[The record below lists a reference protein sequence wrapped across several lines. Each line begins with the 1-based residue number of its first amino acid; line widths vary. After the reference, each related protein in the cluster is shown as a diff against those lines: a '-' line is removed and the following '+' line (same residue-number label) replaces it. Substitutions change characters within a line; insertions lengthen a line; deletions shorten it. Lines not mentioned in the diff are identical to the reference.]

1 MSAARELDQSDFDLD
16 RFVDLF
22 DEALTSTDPRVV
34 ETLRKLMMIVTLT
47 RPETSQSWNHYRG
60 PLRRMMEDINH
71 LHRRIET
78 LEQRSSASEM
88 RYGSEAGST
97 DEYYKHIAMTGAKN
111 LASQIDADVLKQL
124 AQRDYGYNGSP
135 KGLLDK

>member
-1 MSAARELDQSDFDLD
+1 MSAARELDQSDFDLE

-34 ETLRKLMMIVTLT
+34 ETLRKLMMIVALT
-47 RPETSQSWNHYRG
+47 RPESNQMHSQKHG
-60 PLRRMMEDINH
+60 PLRRAFEDINH

-78 LEQRSSASEM
+78 LEQRAMSD
-88 RYGSEAGST
+88 RGST
-97 DEYYKHIAMTGAKN
+97 DEYYKHMAMTGAKN
-111 LASQIDADVLKQL
+111 MASQFDVATMKQL
-124 AQRDYGYNGSP
+124 AQKINGGLVPP

>member
-1 MSAARELDQSDFDLD
+1 MSAARVPDQSDFDLE

-22 DEALTSTDPRVV
+22 DEAMTSTDPRVV

-47 RPETSQSWNHYRG
+47 RPESSQSWNDHRG

-78 LEQRSSASEM
+78 LEQRAMSD
-88 RYGSEAGST
+88 RGST
-97 DEYYKHIAMTGAKN
+97 DEYYKHMAMTGAKN
-111 LASQIDADVLKQL
+111 MAAKIDADVLKQL
-124 AQRDYGYNGSP
+124 AQRDYGYKGLP
-135 KGLLDK
+135 KGLLEK